1 MEIHRAR
8 GDLLRQ
14 GDALRRLGIR
24 LGANGAL
31 AEATAVLA
39 EAVTVLEQVPAGPEL
54 ARAYNAMAAVLG
66 VFDDGEAL
74 RWGQKAIDLAE
85 RVGCVDAI
93 ADTLNIVGTA
103 QLRLGDLDGL
113 VKLDRSR
120 EMAQQAGDE
129 LGVVRAYER
138 PAAVL
143 AARREWMLAERYIEP
158 GLVFCR
164 ERGLESSLAWLTVL
178 AAEAGLARGRW
189 DDAASTA
196 GTILTW
202 PAEGFSHPRVSALVI
217 LARVRARRGEPGYR
231 PLLDEAASIAK
242 AAPTVQAALLIGAAR
257 AEAAWLEGAPAER
270 IGAETASAGEPGP
283 SDVRWFAGETEVW
296 RHRAAL
302 RRALDLLQ
310 GLGAHPA
317 AAAVARRL
325 RALGEQGIP
334 RGPRAA
340 TAANPAGLTRREAE
354 VLQLVAAGLSN
365 TDIAAQLVVSDR
377 TVDNHVS
384 AIFRKLGART
394 RGEASARAVRLGLA
408 GSAGDEVA

>member
-1 MEIHRAR
+1 T
-8 GDLLRQ
+8 
-14 GDALRRLGIR
+14 RRKPSCSCRRIS
-24 LGANGAL
+24 AYPP
-31 AEATAVLA
+31 
-39 EAVTVLEQVPAGPEL
+39 VLEQVPAGPEL

-74 RWGQKAIDLAE
+74 RWGEKAIDLAE

-202 PAEGFSHPRVSALVI
+202 PAEGFSHPRISALVI

-242 AAPTVQAALLIGAAR
+242 TAPTVQAALLIGAAR
-257 AEAAWLEGAPAER
+257 GGRVAGRGTGGADRCGDRIRGRAGTER
-270 IGAETASAGEPGP
+270 RPL
-283 SDVRWFAGETEVW
+283 VRWRDRSLASPG
-296 RHRAAL
+296 R
-302 RRALDLLQ
+302 
-310 GLGAHPA
+310 
-317 AAAVARRL
+317 
-325 RALGEQGIP
+325 
-334 RGPRAA
+334 
-340 TAANPAGLTRREAE
+340 AGLW
-354 VLQLVAAGLSN
+354 
-365 TDIAAQLVVSDR
+365 
-377 TVDNHVS
+377 
-384 AIFRKLGART
+384 
-394 RGEASARAVRLGLA
+394 
-408 GSAGDEVA
+408 

>member
-1 MEIHRAR
+1 MGEEGAAALREAVEIHRAR

-74 RWGQKAIDLAE
+74 RWGEKAIDLAE

-120 EMAQQAGDE
+120 ELAQQAGDE

-202 PAEGFSHPRVSALVI
+202 PAEGFSHP
-217 LARVRARRGEPGYR
+217 
-231 PLLDEAASIAK
+231 
-242 AAPTVQAALLIGAAR
+242 
-257 AEAAWLEGAPAER
+257 
-270 IGAETASAGEPGP
+270 
-283 SDVRWFAGETEVW
+283 
-296 RHRAAL
+296 
-302 RRALDLLQ
+302 
-310 GLGAHPA
+310 
-317 AAAVARRL
+317 
-325 RALGEQGIP
+325 
-334 RGPRAA
+334 
-340 TAANPAGLTRREAE
+340 
-354 VLQLVAAGLSN
+354 
-365 TDIAAQLVVSDR
+365 
-377 TVDNHVS
+377 
-384 AIFRKLGART
+384 
-394 RGEASARAVRLGLA
+394 ASARWLSWPGSGRGAASPGTGRCWMRRPRSPRPRLPCRLRC
-408 GSAGDEVA
+408 